1 MSANPE
7 QLRSAR
13 PQAVPSQRHQRPVE
27 PSTRSVERRR
37 HDSPCRHSWA
47 SQQPFDLRVCEA
59 DETDG
64 GTVDPVQRADQRRS
78 AWTRPLTVRAI
89 GADVLIA
96 AGVAAGCTA
105 SLPGIRP
112 LTPYAA
118 MLGALIWFVAVL
130 VNRGYESGR
139 MGDGAEEFQAILRAA
154 FSVVLL
160 MGIASYAFQFLLPRR
175 EVLVAVPTVAL
186 LSGVVRH
193 VQRRQLHERR
203 YQGEAMLR
211 TLAVGEPLTVQGLTD
226 DLRSQASHG
235 FDVVGACVPVPGP
248 EVQEHLDIGVLG
260 GLSEVPQIVVDH
272 DIDSVIVVG
281 SLLSGAALRR
291 LSWALERTGA
301 QLLVEP
307 GLVEV
312 AGPNVQLRPAAG
324 LSLLQLERSSARSGR
339 LLGKAALDRV
349 LGTLLLV
356 LASPVLAASALAF
369 RLTSRGPAFFTQP
382 RMGVDGTTFTMFK
395 VRTMVQDADAR
406 REELLDQSSR
416 DGLMFKMKHDPRV
429 TRAGRFL
436 RRFSIDELP
445 QLLNVVRGDMSLVGP
460 RPPLVSE
467 YEQYHDSVHRRLR
480 VRPGLTGL
488 WQVSGRADLTWEES
502 LRLDLRYVD
511 NWSIALDLLILWKTA
526 RAVLGRSGA
535 Y

>member
-1 MSANPE
+1 M
-7 QLRSAR
+7 
-13 PQAVPSQRHQRPVE
+13 
-27 PSTRSVERRR
+27 
-37 HDSPCRHSWA
+37 
-47 SQQPFDLRVCEA
+47 
-59 DETDG
+59 
-64 GTVDPVQRADQRRS
+64 
-78 AWTRPLTVRAI
+78 VRAVA
-89 GADVLIA
+89 ADLVIA
-96 AGVAAGCTA
+96 AGVAAACTA

-112 LTPYAA
+112 LTLFAA
-118 MLGALIWFVAVL
+118 AFGALIWFVAVL
-130 VNRGYESGR
+130 VNRGYEAGR

-160 MGIASYAFQFLLPRR
+160 MGVASYGFQFLLPRR
-175 EVLVAVPTVAL
+175 EVLVAVPLVAL
-186 LSGVVRH
+186 LSAVARH
-193 VQRRQLHERR
+193 VQRRQLHQRR
-203 YQGEAMLR
+203 HQGEAMLR
-211 TLAVGEPLTVQGLTD
+211 TLAVGEPLTVQRLTD

-235 FDVVGACVPVPGP
+235 FDVVGASVPVPGP

-281 SLLSGAALRR
+281 SLLSGPALRR

-324 LSLLQLERSSARSGR
+324 LSLLQLERSSSRSGR
-339 LLGKAALDRV
+339 LLGKAVLDRV
-349 LGTLLLV
+349 LGTLLLL
-356 LASPVLAASALAF
+356 LASPAIAVAALAV
-369 RLTSRGPAFFTQP
+369 RLNSRGPAFFTQP
-382 RMGVDGTTFTMFK
+382 RMGMDGTTFTMFK
-395 VRTMVQDADAR
+395 IRTMIRDADAR
-406 REELLDQSSR
+406 LPDLLGQSSR
-416 DGLMFKMKHDPRV
+416 DGLMFKMKQDPRV
-429 TRAGRFL
+429 TRVGAVL

-445 QLLNVVRGDMSLVGP
+445 QLLNVVKGDMSLVGP

-467 YEQYHDSVHRRLR
+467 YEKYHDSVHRRLR

-488 WQVSGRADLTWEES
+488 WQVSGRADLSWEES